1 MLADI
6 TTGTRALARAFSLLN
21 LPGVRIYVVIPLL
34 INFLLFGFLIWY
46 GHSLFTPFVDWLMSF
61 VPGFLDFLETLIW
74 LFFGVLAAMTV
85 FFAFTPV
92 ANIIAAPFNALM
104 AEKIEIQLTGR
115 APSSDISFMKMAL
128 DAIASQLRKLG
139 YIALWALGLFLVTL
153 IPGINLIAPV
163 LWVVFGSWL
172 LSLEYFD
179 PDGQSRHRL
188 RRAKT
193 APGTAAR
200 HLSRLRRRRH
210 DHDQHPDRQFLRHAG
225 RRRRRHPALG
235 RTVPD
240 QPSVKH
246 RITPVTV
253 PVVSAVPS
261 LRTATAATP
270 RD

>member
-153 IPGINLIAPV
+153 IPGINLIAPL

-179 PDGQSRHRL
+179 YPMGNHDIVFSEQKRRL
-188 RRAKT
+188 AQRRGISLGFGGGVMIMTSIPIVNFFAMPVAVAGAT
-193 APGTAAR
+193 
-200 HLSRLRRRRH
+200 LLWVE
-210 DHDQHPDRQFLRHAG
+210 QFQTN
-225 RRRRRHPALG
+225 PASN
-235 RTVPD
+235 TESH
-240 QPSVKH
+240 Q
-246 RITPVTV
+246 
-253 PVVSAVPS
+253 
-261 LRTATAATP
+261 
-270 RD
+270 